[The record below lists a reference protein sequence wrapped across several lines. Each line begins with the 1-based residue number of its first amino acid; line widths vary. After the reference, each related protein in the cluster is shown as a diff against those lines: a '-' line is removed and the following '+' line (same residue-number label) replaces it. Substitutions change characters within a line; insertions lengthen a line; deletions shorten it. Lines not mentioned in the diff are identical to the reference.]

1 MGINNSRSFSLE
13 EKNDSYDLYEYN
25 IPSMD
30 IEEEDNIFSI
40 ILDNFKNNIEK
51 EAESLNFSGDE
62 IYFNNLGEKSTTKEE
77 KNDNN
82 KKEESNK
89 ANHIIVK
96 SCGGGIISKKTA
108 KDKIKKEER
117 RIELEKTASSTEKT
131 ESKTDQSNEKNKMTE
146 EKNLNNNIIN
156 NKENKQEIINKD
168 EIDFIM
174 NGFTNINLEVE
185 YLLNNIN
192 NNNDEKKI
200 LGKKRKKKLL
210 CGDNLI
216 KNTRI
221 TLLQYIFDFI
231 NEKIRILLN
240 NDIGK
245 SICLKQFVK
254 ITKIDLYH
262 SNVEY
267 DKNFLNKKLKD
278 ILSFK
283 ISGKY
288 SNYLEEHNINLV
300 QYLIS
305 HEKIGNYFQSLFD
318 LSFLNCLDYINGKKN
333 YDLLNGLAKVDEII
347 EKEEKDLDDYEK
359 IFYKDFIKDYDNII
373 KNKNSRNQKNKS

>member
-51 EAESLNFSGDE
+51 ETESLNFSGDE

-89 ANHIIVK
+89 ANPIIVK
-96 SCGGGIISKKTA
+96 SCGGGIVSKKTA

-117 RIELEKTASSTEKT
+117 RIESEKTASSTEKT

-305 HEKIGNYFQSLFD
+305 HEKIGYYFQSLFD
-318 LSFLNCLDYINGKKN
+318 LSFLNCLDYINGKEN

-347 EKEEKDLDDYEK
+347 KKEGKDLDDYEK
-359 IFYKDFIKDYDNII
+359 IFYKNIIKDYDNII
-373 KNKNSRNQKNKS
+373 KKKNSRNQKNKS

>member
-1 MGINNSRSFSLE
+1 MGINSSNSFSLE
-13 EKNDSYDLYEYN
+13 EKNDSYEYN
-25 IPSMD
+25 MPPMD
-30 IEEEDNIFSI
+30 IEEDNISSI
-40 ILDNFKNNIEK
+40 ILNTFNNNYEK
-51 EAESLNFSGDE
+51 DIESLDFNNEE
-62 IYFNNLGEKSTTKEE
+62 IYYNNLGEKSTTKVE

-82 KKEESNK
+82 KKDESNK
-89 ANHIIVK
+89 ANPIIVK
-96 SCGGGIISKKTA
+96 SCGGGIVSKKTA
-108 KDKIKKEER
+108 KDKMKKEEK
-117 RIELEKTASSTEKT
+117 RIESEKTASSTEKT
-131 ESKTDQSNEKNKMTE
+131 ESKTNKLNEENKMTK

-174 NGFTNINLEVE
+174 IEIANINLGIENI
-185 YLLNNIN
+185 LNNNNNIN
-192 NNNDEKKI
+192 NNNEEKKM

-216 KNTRI
+216 KNTRT
-221 TLLQYIFDFI
+221 TLLKYIFDFI

-240 NDIGK
+240 NEIGK
-245 SICLKQFVK
+245 SICLKQFIK
-254 ITKIDLYH
+254 IEKDKLYH

-288 SNYLEEHNINLV
+288 SNFLDNHNINLV

-305 HEKIGNYFQSLFD
+305 HEKIGNYFQSLFN
-318 LSFLNCLDYINGKKN
+318 LSFLNCLDYINGKEN
-333 YDLLNGLAKVDEII
+333 NELLNGLPKVDEII